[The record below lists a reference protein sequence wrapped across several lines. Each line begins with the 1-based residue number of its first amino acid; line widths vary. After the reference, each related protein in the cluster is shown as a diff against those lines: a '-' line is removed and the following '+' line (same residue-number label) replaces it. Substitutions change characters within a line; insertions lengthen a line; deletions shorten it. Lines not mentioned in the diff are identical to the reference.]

1 MRRQGRRRCAEP
13 IVLGLESLSY
23 SLGDRDKK
31 KAALDALYNAVKND
45 TTFSPQQFASAAAS
59 SAACVLTSMRYAART
74 SRQTG
79 RAERGLDRLARASGL
94 YFVADGMGG
103 HASGD
108 VASRIEGDAAR
119 QRAEP
124 AAASRGGSER
134 TKRVRRPLPTTPR
147 TRTWVRPSSPF
158 ASRIVTPRSPGSAT
172 AVPTCAQRNAA
183 PAPAI
188 IPTWKC
194 CASRNLS
201 ETQLRGHPNKNLV
214 TQTLGIGTPEPS
226 SLTEPLRKGDWLLL
240 CSDGLNDELE
250 DAEIAKILRAHSAPD
265 AAADALIAAALAH
278 GGRDNVSAV
287 LVEYDG
293 PNGVSFDQ
301 KTILWLAVVGGACAA
316 ILLAILWWWFY
327 GR

>member
-1 MRRQGRRRCAEP
+1 MR
-13 IVLGLESLSY
+13 
-23 SLGDRDKK
+23 
-31 KAALDALYNAVKND
+31 
-45 TTFSPQQFASAAAS
+45 F
-59 SAACVLTSMRYAART
+59 AART
-74 SRQTG
+74 HPG
-79 RAERGLDRLARASGL
+79 RRGGQNEDSIGWHEASGL

-108 VASRIEGDAAR
+108 VASRIVKETLLGNALNLPLRAAVK
-119 QRAEP
+119 RAHEEVAQ
-124 AAASRGGSER
+124 AAADNTAHSNMGSTVVAFRIEDRHAEIVWVGDSRAYLWR
-134 TKRVRRPLPTTPR
+134 DDKLRQL
-147 TRTWVRPSSPF
+147 
-158 ASRIVTPRSPGSAT
+158 SRDHSYLEVLRE
-172 AVPTCAQRNAA
+172 QE
-183 PAPAI
+183 
-188 IPTWKC
+188 
-194 CASRNLS
+194 NLS

-226 SLTEPLRKGDWLLL
+226 SVIEPLRKGDWLLL

-250 DAEIAKILRAHSAPD
+250 DAEIASILRTHNAPD

-293 PNGVSFDQ
+293 PNGVSFGP
-301 KTILWLAVVGGACAA
+301 KMILWLAVIGGACTA

>member
-1 MRRQGRRRCAEP
+1 MR
-13 IVLGLESLSY
+13 
-23 SLGDRDKK
+23 
-31 KAALDALYNAVKND
+31 
-45 TTFSPQQFASAAAS
+45 F
-59 SAACVLTSMRYAART
+59 AART
-74 SRQTG
+74 HPG
-79 RAERGLDRLARASGL
+79 RRGGQNEDSIGWHEASGL

-108 VASRIEGDAAR
+108 VASRIVKETLLGNALNLPLRAAVK
-119 QRAEP
+119 RAHEEIAQ
-124 AAASRGGSER
+124 AAADNTAHSNMGSTVVAVHIEDRHAEIAWVGDSRAYLFRSGTLR
-134 TKRVRRPLPTTPR
+134 QL
-147 TRTWVRPSSPF
+147 
-158 ASRIVTPRSPGSAT
+158 SRDHSYLEVLRE
-172 AVPTCAQRNAA
+172 QE
-183 PAPAI
+183 
-188 IPTWKC
+188 
-194 CASRNLS
+194 NLS

-250 DAEIAKILRAHSAPD
+250 DAEIAKILRTHSAPD

>member
-1 MRRQGRRRCAEP
+1 
-13 IVLGLESLSY
+13 
-23 SLGDRDKK
+23 
-31 KAALDALYNAVKND
+31 
-45 TTFSPQQFASAAAS
+45 
-59 SAACVLTSMRYAART
+59 MRYAART
-74 SRQTG
+74 HPG
-79 RAERGLDRLARASGL
+79 RRGGQNEDSIGWHEASGL

-108 VASRIEGDAAR
+108 VASRIVKETLLGNALNLPLRAAVK
-119 QRAEP
+119 RAHEEIAQ
-124 AAASRGGSER
+124 AAADNTAHSNMGSTVVAVRIEDRHAEIAWVGDSRAYLFRSGTLR
-134 TKRVRRPLPTTPR
+134 QL
-147 TRTWVRPSSPF
+147 
-158 ASRIVTPRSPGSAT
+158 SRDHSYLEVLRE
-172 AVPTCAQRNAA
+172 QE
-183 PAPAI
+183 
-188 IPTWKC
+188 
-194 CASRNLS
+194 NLS

-226 SLTEPLRKGDWLLL
+226 SITEPLRKGDWVLL

-250 DAEIAKILRAHSAPD
+250 DAEIAKILRTNNAPD

-301 KTILWLAVVGGACAA
+301 KTILWLAVLGGACTA

>member
-1 MRRQGRRRCAEP
+1 
-13 IVLGLESLSY
+13 
-23 SLGDRDKK
+23 
-31 KAALDALYNAVKND
+31 
-45 TTFSPQQFASAAAS
+45 
-59 SAACVLTSMRYAART
+59 MRYAART
-74 SRQTG
+74 HPG
-79 RAERGLDRLARASGL
+79 RRGGQNEDSIGWHEARGL

-108 VASRIEGDAAR
+108 VASRVVKETLLGSALNLPLRAAVK
-119 QRAEP
+119 RAHEEVAQ
-124 AAASRGGSER
+124 AAADNTAHSNMGSTVVAVRIEDRHAEIAWVGDSRAYLWRGDTLR
-134 TKRVRRPLPTTPR
+134 QL
-147 TRTWVRPSSPF
+147 
-158 ASRIVTPRSPGSAT
+158 SRDHSYLEVLRE
-172 AVPTCAQRNAA
+172 QE
-183 PAPAI
+183 
-188 IPTWKC
+188 
-194 CASRNLS
+194 NLS

-226 SLTEPLRKGDWLLL
+226 SITEPLRKGDWLLL

-250 DAEIAKILRAHSAPD
+250 DAEIAQILRTHNAPD
-265 AAADALIAAALAH
+265 VAADALIAAALAH

-301 KTILWLAVVGGACAA
+301 KTILSFAVLGGACTA

>member
-1 MRRQGRRRCAEP
+1 
-13 IVLGLESLSY
+13 
-23 SLGDRDKK
+23 
-31 KAALDALYNAVKND
+31 
-45 TTFSPQQFASAAAS
+45 
-59 SAACVLTSMRYAART
+59 MRYAART
-74 SRQTG
+74 HPG
-79 RAERGLDRLARASGL
+79 RRGGQNEDSIGWHEASGL

-108 VASRIEGDAAR
+108 VASRLVKETLLGSALNLPLRAAVK
-119 QRAEP
+119 RAHEEVAQ
-124 AAASRGGSER
+124 AAADNTAHSNMGSTVVAIRIEDRHAEIAWVGDSRAYLFRRGSLR
-134 TKRVRRPLPTTPR
+134 QL
-147 TRTWVRPSSPF
+147 
-158 ASRIVTPRSPGSAT
+158 SRDHSYLEVLRE
-172 AVPTCAQRNAA
+172 QE
-183 PAPAI
+183 
-188 IPTWKC
+188 
-194 CASRNLS
+194 NLT

-226 SLTEPLRKGDWLLL
+226 SITEPLRKGDWLLL

-250 DAEIAKILRAHSAPD
+250 DAEIAKILRTHSAPD
-265 AAADALIAAALAH
+265 AAADALSAGALAH

-301 KTILWLAVVGGACAA
+301 KTVLWLAVVGGACAA

>member
-1 MRRQGRRRCAEP
+1 
-13 IVLGLESLSY
+13 
-23 SLGDRDKK
+23 
-31 KAALDALYNAVKND
+31 
-45 TTFSPQQFASAAAS
+45 
-59 SAACVLTSMRYAART
+59 MRYAART
-74 SRQTG
+74 HPG
-79 RAERGLDRLARASGL
+79 RRGGQNEDSIGWHEASGL

-108 VASRIEGDAAR
+108 VASRLVKETLLGNALNLPLRAAVK
-119 QRAEP
+119 RAHEEVAQ
-124 AAASRGGSER
+124 AAADNTAHSNMGSTVVAIRIEDRHAEIAWVGDSRAYLFRSGSLR
-134 TKRVRRPLPTTPR
+134 QL
-147 TRTWVRPSSPF
+147 
-158 ASRIVTPRSPGSAT
+158 SRDHSYLEVLRE
-172 AVPTCAQRNAA
+172 QE
-183 PAPAI
+183 
-188 IPTWKC
+188 
-194 CASRNLS
+194 NLT

-250 DAEIAKILRAHSAPD
+250 DAEIAKILRTHRAPD

-301 KTILWLAVVGGACAA
+301 KTILWLAVLGGTCAA